1 MTNGTL
7 HWRDVS
13 TTSARFDL
21 YLKQLAKVAID
32 RDEMIEMQKSNLLPI
47 ARGGEHRL
55 RMSPTLWGRGNPLK
69 IFIYMDEQ
77 LKDNDAERD
86 ARFRR
91 DLQEFLGLETP
102 IHDLKK
108 VPKELANVNS
118 KRFPEYLDICEERYD
133 DIRIQI
139 IRQGIRSS
147 RWINEEFIESS
158 DVVVSSKEHFR
169 SLLSAWGEDP
179 CQSGRLYR
187 KRMQQ

>member
-1 MTNGTL
+1 MELTSGSQSFYNYRVAEHHRYNWEETIPSPYDLTNGTL

-91 DLQEFLGLETP
+91 DLQEFLGTRVT
-102 IHDLKK
+102 I
-108 VPKELANVNS
+108 S
-118 KRFPEYLDICEERYD
+118 
-133 DIRIQI
+133 
-139 IRQGIRSS
+139 
-147 RWINEEFIESS
+147 
-158 DVVVSSKEHFR
+158 
-169 SLLSAWGEDP
+169 
-179 CQSGRLYR
+179 
-187 KRMQQ
+187 